1 LCIHVVFPLQTPILS
16 VECLVMFVHSHTM
29 FWIGVAGIHD
39 ELELWPTLL
48 LCGRASNTGGQPIAI
63 GVASAGN
70 AGAGD
75 ADCQDL
81 AESAAYCTI

>member
-1 LCIHVVFPLQTPILS
+1 
-16 VECLVMFVHSHTM
+16 MFVHSHTM

-81 AESAAYCTI
+81 RRISHLLYSLGDLTANGPTWLPG